1 MVQQKQIRLG
11 TMGLQVRSLDFLGG
25 LRIQHCCELWC
36 GSQTWLRSSVAVAM
50 AGSCSSSWT
59 SSLETSI
66 CRRCGPKKTK
76 DKRPKKKISIFMYRA
91 GKRKIFYEKRKRILL
106 LVNSYHPLVDPGF
119 KDMGAYVCLW
129 RERGNE

>member
-1 MVQQKQIRLG
+1 MDHRHGSDLA
-11 TMGLQVRSLDFLGG
+11 L
-25 LRIQHCCELWC
+25 LWL
-36 GSQTWLRSSVAVAM
+36 WLAAVAPV
-50 AGSCSSSWT
+50 
-59 SSLETSI
+59 
-66 CRRCGPKKTK
+66 GPLAWKPPFAVGAALKRQKTK
-76 DKRPKKKISIFMYRA
+76 DQKKKISIFMYRA